1 MSYYN
6 DSIFESIK
14 DKIEDA
20 EYIITETKD
29 DLLNIESSADTV
41 IDLIKMLSIDTAHD
55 IASFENNKNEII
67 SVIDEIRS
75 SVKTLVKEL
84 EDIHK

>member
-20 EYIITETKD
+20 EYIITEAKD
-29 DLLNIESSADTV
+29 DLLNINSSADTV
-41 IDLIKMLSIDTAHD
+41 IDLIKMLNIDTAQD
-55 IASFENNKNEII
+55 IASFESKKNEII
-67 SVIDEIRS
+67 SVIDEMRS
-75 SVKTLVKEL
+75 NIKTLVKEL

>member
-20 EYIITETKD
+20 EYIITEAKD
-29 DLLNIESSADTV
+29 DLSNIESSADTV
-41 IDLIKMLSIDTAHD
+41 IDLIKMLNIDTVQD
-55 IASFENNKNEII
+55 IASFESKKNEII
-67 SVIDEIRS
+67 SVIDEMRS
-75 SVKTLVKEL
+75 DVKTLVKEL

>member
-55 IASFENNKNEII
+55 IASFESNKNEII
-67 SVIDEIRS
+67 SVIDEMRS
-75 SVKTLVKEL
+75 TVKTLVKEL

>member
-29 DLLNIESSADTV
+29 DLLNIESNADTV
-41 IDLIKMLSIDTAHD
+41 IDLIKMLNIDTAQD
-55 IASFENNKNEII
+55 IASFESKKNEII
-67 SVIDEIRS
+67 SVIDEMRS
-75 SVKTLVKEL
+75 DVKTLVKEL

>member
-6 DSIFESIK
+6 DNIFESIK

-20 EYIITETKD
+20 EYIITEAKD
-29 DLLNIESSADTV
+29 DLLNIDSNADTV
-41 IDLIKMLSIDTAHD
+41 IDLIKMLNIDTAQD
-55 IASFENNKNEII
+55 IASFESKKNEII
-67 SVIDEIRS
+67 SVIDEMRS
-75 SVKTLVKEL
+75 DIKTLVKEL

>member
-20 EYIITETKD
+20 EYIVTEAKN
-29 DLLNIESSADTV
+29 DLLNIESNVDTV

-55 IASFENNKNEII
+55 IASFESNKNEII
-67 SVIDEIRS
+67 SVIDDMRS
-75 SVKTLVKEL
+75 TVKTLVKEL

>member
-29 DLLNIESSADTV
+29 DLLNIKSNADTV
-41 IDLIKMLSIDTAHD
+41 IDLIKMLNIDTAQD
-55 IASFENNKNEII
+55 IASFESKKNEII
-67 SVIDEIRS
+67 SVIDEMRS
-75 SVKTLVKEL
+75 DVKTLVKEL

>member
-29 DLLNIESSADTV
+29 DLLNIESNTDTV
-41 IDLIKMLSIDTAHD
+41 IDLIKMLNIDTAQD
-55 IASFENNKNEII
+55 IASFESKKNEII
-67 SVIDEIRS
+67 SVIDEMRS
-75 SVKTLVKEL
+75 DVKTLVKEL

>member
-1 MSYYN
+1 MSCYN
-6 DSIFESIK
+6 NTIFESIK

-20 EYIITETKD
+20 EYIITEAKD
-29 DLLNIESSADTV
+29 DLLNVDSSVDTV
-41 IDLIKMLSIDTAHD
+41 IDLIKMLNIDTAQD
-55 IASFENNKNEII
+55 IASFESKKNEII

-75 SVKTLVKEL
+75 DVKTLVKEL

>member
-20 EYIITETKD
+20 EYIITEVKD
-29 DLLNIESSADTV
+29 DLLNIDSSADTL
-41 IDLIKMLSIDTAHD
+41 IDLIKMLNIDTAQD
-55 IASFENNKNEII
+55 IASFESKKNEII

-75 SVKTLVKEL
+75 DVKTLAKEL

>member
-20 EYIITETKD
+20 EYIITEAKD
-29 DLLNIESSADTV
+29 DLLNINSNADTV
-41 IDLIKMLSIDTAHD
+41 IDLIKMLNIDTAQD
-55 IASFENNKNEII
+55 IASFESKKNEII
-67 SVIDEIRS
+67 SVIDEMRS
-75 SVKTLVKEL
+75 NVKTLVKEL

>member
-14 DKIEDA
+14 DKIEDS
-20 EYIITETKD
+20 EYIITEAKD
-29 DLLNIESSADTV
+29 DLLNIDSSADIV
-41 IDLIKMLSIDTAHD
+41 IDLIKMLNIDTAQD
-55 IASFENNKNEII
+55 IASFKSKKNEII
-67 SVIDEIRS
+67 SVIDEMRS
-75 SVKTLVKEL
+75 NVKTLVKEL

>member
-14 DKIEDA
+14 DKIENA
-20 EYIITETKD
+20 EYIITEAKD
-29 DLLNIESSADTV
+29 DLLNIESNADTV
-41 IDLIKMLSIDTAHD
+41 IDLIKMLNIDTAQD
-55 IASFENNKNEII
+55 IASFESKKNEII
-67 SVIDEIRS
+67 SVIDEMRS
-75 SVKTLVKEL
+75 DVKTLVKEL

>member
-55 IASFENNKNEII
+55 IAYFENNKNKII

>member
-41 IDLIKMLSIDTAHD
+41 IDLIKMLSIDTAND
-55 IASFENNKNEII
+55 IASFESNKNEII

-75 SVKTLVKEL
+75 DVKTLVKEL

>member
-55 IASFENNKNEII
+55 IASFESKKNEII
-67 SVIDEIRS
+67 SVIDEMRS
-75 SVKTLVKEL
+75 DVKTLVKEL

>member
-14 DKIEDA
+14 DKIENA
-20 EYIITETKD
+20 EYIITEAKD
-29 DLLNIESSADTV
+29 DLLNIDFSADTV
-41 IDLIKMLSIDTAHD
+41 IDLIKMLNIDTAQD
-55 IASFENNKNEII
+55 IASFESKKNEII
-67 SVIDEIRS
+67 SVIDKMRS
-75 SVKTLVKEL
+75 DVKTLVKEL

>member
-29 DLLNIESSADTV
+29 DLLNIESNADTV
-41 IDLIKMLSIDTAHD
+41 IDLIKMLNIDTVQD
-55 IASFENNKNEII
+55 IASFESKKNEII
-67 SVIDEIRS
+67 SVIDEMRS
-75 SVKTLVKEL
+75 DVKTLVKEL

>member
-6 DSIFESIK
+6 DNIFKSIK

-20 EYIITETKD
+20 EYIITEAKD
-29 DLLNIESSADTV
+29 DLLNIDSNADTV
-41 IDLIKMLSIDTAHD
+41 IDLIKMLNIDTAQD
-55 IASFENNKNEII
+55 IASFESKKNEII
-67 SVIDEIRS
+67 SVIDEMRS
-75 SVKTLVKEL
+75 DIKTLVKEL

>member
-20 EYIITETKD
+20 EYIITEAKD
-29 DLLNIESSADTV
+29 DLLNIESNTDTV
-41 IDLIKMLSIDTAHD
+41 IDLIKMLNIDTAQD
-55 IASFENNKNEII
+55 IASFESKKNEII
-67 SVIDEIRS
+67 SVIDEMRS
-75 SVKTLVKEL
+75 DVKTLVKEL

>member
-20 EYIITETKD
+20 EYIITEAKD
-29 DLLNIESSADTV
+29 DLLNIESNADTV

-55 IASFENNKNEII
+55 IASFEANKNEII
-67 SVIDEIRS
+67 SVIDDIRS
-75 SVKTLVKEL
+75 DVKTLVKEL

>member
-20 EYIITETKD
+20 EYIITEAKD
-29 DLLNIESSADTV
+29 DLLNIESNADTV
-41 IDLIKMLSIDTAHD
+41 IDLIKMLNIDTAQD
-55 IASFENNKNEII
+55 IASFESKKNEII
-67 SVIDEIRS
+67 SVIDDIRS
-75 SVKTLVKEL
+75 DVKTLIKEL

>member
-20 EYIITETKD
+20 EYIITEAKD
-29 DLLNIESSADTV
+29 DLLNIESSTDNV
-41 IDLIKMLSIDTAHD
+41 IDLIKMLSIDTAND
-55 IASFENNKNEII
+55 IASFEANKNEII
-67 SVIDEIRS
+67 SVIDDIRS
-75 SVKTLVKEL
+75 DVKTLVKEL

>member
-1 MSYYN
+1 MSYCN

-29 DLLNIESSADTV
+29 DLLNIESNTDTV
-41 IDLIKMLSIDTAHD
+41 IDLIKMLNIDTAHD
-55 IASFENNKNEII
+55 IASFESNKNEII
-67 SVIDEIRS
+67 SVIDDMRS
-75 SVKTLVKEL
+75 TIKTLVKEL

>member
-20 EYIITETKD
+20 EYIITEAKD
-29 DLLNIESSADTV
+29 DLLNIESNADNI
-41 IDLIKMLSIDTAHD
+41 IDLIKMLNIDTAQD
-55 IASFENNKNEII
+55 IASFESKKNEII
-67 SVIDEIRS
+67 SVIDEMRS
-75 SVKTLVKEL
+75 DVKTLVKEL

>member
-29 DLLNIESSADTV
+29 DLLNIESNTDTV
-41 IDLIKMLSIDTAHD
+41 IDLIKMLNIDTAHD
-55 IASFENNKNEII
+55 IASFESNKNEII
-67 SVIDEIRS
+67 SVIDDMRS
-75 SVKTLVKEL
+75 TIKTLVKEL

>member
-14 DKIEDA
+14 DKIENA
-20 EYIITETKD
+20 EYIITEAKD
-29 DLLNIESSADTV
+29 DLLNIESSTDNV
-41 IDLIKMLSIDTAHD
+41 IDLIKMLSIDTAND
-55 IASFENNKNEII
+55 IASFEANKNEII
-67 SVIDEIRS
+67 SVIDDIRS
-75 SVKTLVKEL
+75 DVKTLVKEL

>member
-20 EYIITETKD
+20 EYIITEAKD
-29 DLLNIESSADTV
+29 DLLNIDSSADTV

-55 IASFENNKNEII
+55 IASFESKKNEII
-67 SVIDEIRS
+67 SVIDEMRS
-75 SVKTLVKEL
+75 NVKTLVKEL

>member
-14 DKIEDA
+14 DKIKDA

-41 IDLIKMLSIDTAHD
+41 IDLIKMLSIDTTHD
-55 IASFENNKNEII
+55 IASFESNKNEII
-67 SVIDEIRS
+67 SVIDEMRS
-75 SVKTLVKEL
+75 DVKTLVKEL

>member
-75 SVKTLVKEL
+75 DVKTLVKEL

>member
-14 DKIEDA
+14 DKIENA
-20 EYIITETKD
+20 EYIITEVKD
-29 DLLNIESSADTV
+29 DLLNIDSSADTV
-41 IDLIKMLSIDTAHD
+41 IDLIKMLNIDTAQN
-55 IASFENNKNEII
+55 IASFESKKNEII
-67 SVIDEIRS
+67 SVIDEMRS
-75 SVKTLVKEL
+75 DVKTLVKEL

>member
-20 EYIITETKD
+20 EYIITEAKD
-29 DLLNIESSADTV
+29 DLLNINSNADTV
-41 IDLIKMLSIDTAHD
+41 IDLIKMLNIDTDQD
-55 IASFENNKNEII
+55 IASFESKKNEII
-67 SVIDEIRS
+67 SVIDDMRS
-75 SVKTLVKEL
+75 DVKTLVKEL

>member
-20 EYIITETKD
+20 EYIITEAKD
-29 DLLNIESSADTV
+29 DLLNIESNADTV
-41 IDLIKMLSIDTAHD
+41 IDLIKMLNIDTAQD
-55 IASFENNKNEII
+55 IASFESKKNEII
-67 SVIDEIRS
+67 SVIDEMRS
-75 SVKTLVKEL
+75 DVKTLVKEL

>member
-14 DKIEDA
+14 DKIENA
-20 EYIITETKD
+20 EYIITEAKD
-29 DLLNIESSADTV
+29 NFLNIESNADTV
-41 IDLIKMLSIDTAHD
+41 IDLIKMLNIDTAQD
-55 IASFENNKNEII
+55 IASFESKKNEII
-67 SVIDEIRS
+67 SVIDEMKS
-75 SVKTLVKEL
+75 DVKTLVKEL

>member
-6 DSIFESIK
+6 NSIFESIK

>member
-20 EYIITETKD
+20 EYIITEAKD
-29 DLLNIESSADTV
+29 DLLNIESNADNI
-41 IDLIKMLSIDTAHD
+41 IDLIKMLNIDIAQD
-55 IASFENNKNEII
+55 IASFESKKNEII
-67 SVIDEIRS
+67 YVIDEMRS
-75 SVKTLVKEL
+75 DVKTLVKEL

>member
-20 EYIITETKD
+20 EYIITEAKD
-29 DLLNIESSADTV
+29 DLLNIDSSADTV
-41 IDLIKMLSIDTAHD
+41 IDLIKMLNIDTAHD
-55 IASFENNKNEII
+55 IASFESKKNEII
-67 SVIDEIRS
+67 SVIDEMKS
-75 SVKTLVKEL
+75 DVKTLVKEL

>member
-20 EYIITETKD
+20 EYIINETKD
-29 DLLNIESSADTV
+29 DLLNIESNADTV

-67 SVIDEIRS
+67 SVIDDMRS
-75 SVKTLVKEL
+75 TIKTLVKEL